1 VGNMARYRVVY
12 SKTIDLVAVDWLEAE
27 SEEAAKAEADRRQQ
41 DGDVEVL
48 YEQDTDGGMEFVV
61 SVTAV

>member
-1 VGNMARYRVVY
+1 MQKYRVVF
-12 SKTIDLVAVDWLEAE
+12 SKTIDLVAVDWLTAE
-27 SEEAAKAEADRRQQ
+27 SEEAAKAEAERRQR
-41 DGDVEVL
+41 DGDVD

>member
-1 VGNMARYRVVY
+1 MARYRVVY